1 MKTLKKTLHLL
12 EIIFMIHILV
22 LILLYLF
29 SPFINNHT
37 AADIAR
43 ALQTLPLPENTEYL
57 DSTSAAAKLVGN
69 GNGMQYFGAILIKSE
84 LSLDELDEY
93 YNNFRKSDWDIF
105 IEEQTGSE
113 VVFIEHRKIAFQAG
127 MPPEGNCY
135 IIYTWGDGMFPFS
148 EFDLRGH

>member
-1 MKTLKKTLHLL
+1 MG
-12 EIIFMIHILV
+12 IILV
-22 LILLYLF
+22 TLMLALVLLYLF

-43 ALQTLPLPENTEYL
+43 ELQTLPLPENTEYL

-93 YNNFRKSDWDIF
+93 YNNFRKSDWDLV

-113 VVFIEHRKIAFQAG
+113 VGFIEHRNIAFRAA
-127 MPPEGNCY
+127 MPSEETCY
-135 IIYTWGDGMFPFS
+135 IVYTWGDGIFPFS
-148 EFDLRGH
+148 EFDIRGH